1 MHPLPDCAPDR
12 FLTDESL
19 IPCPPAG
26 ARALTRLVP
35 LLLLLVGPAVLGC
48 GDDPFSV
55 QDALGVWDLR
65 QINGLEFSGTAPK
78 GVWIRESGGSDS
90 TLVVIESITLEFA
103 AASAC
108 SWTVD
113 DGINAAVTEDDC
125 QYAIGQDGDITV
137 GLAGATL
144 EGTAAAG
151 VMTLRDD
158 DTNEWEF
165 GKRR

>member
-1 MHPLPDCAPDR
+1 MLV
-12 FLTDESL
+12 L
-19 IPCPPAG
+19 AG
-26 ARALTRLVP
+26 PVL
-35 LLLLLVGPAVLGC
+35 LGC

-65 QINGLEFSGTAPK
+65 QINGREVSGTAPM

-108 SWTVD
+108 SWTLD
-113 DGINAAVTEDDC
+113 DGFSGEVTEDDC
-125 QYAIGQDGDITV
+125 EYAIGPDGDITAS
-137 GLAGATL
+137 LAGATL

-151 VMTLRDD
+151 VMTLRDE

-165 GKRR
+165 EKRT